1 MMPVSAAA
9 TPSDELNVYFG
20 GFHNLMP
27 HRVQHVLL
35 VSSLYESFI
44 LEEDGLLTELITSE
58 YLHMN
63 LSHAPRVSRV
73 SNSAEALAFLE
84 EDRSVDLVITMTRL
98 GAVTVPQ
105 FAAAVKEMRPGL
117 PLVVLADDARV
128 IMREPGIH
136 RSATIDRV
144 FVWNGDAKI
153 LLAIIKFVEDL
164 LNVEHDTRMG
174 NVRVIILVENSVR
187 FYSTYLPLIYT
198 ELMKLTQ
205 ALIADGV
212 NLMHRL
218 LRMRARPRIVL
229 AETFEEACDLY
240 SRYQRNVLG
249 VISDIRFSRDGAPNS
264 RAGLEF
270 ARLIRDGDPHLPVLL
285 QSSDSMYEHDAAGL
299 NACFLNKK
307 SRNLLRHLRDFIL
320 NNLGFGDFV
329 FRDPRGVEVGRARD
343 LRDLEETLARVPA
356 ESVAFHAQNNHFS
369 NWLMARTEFELAA
382 RLQPVKVTDFP
393 DHEAIRRF
401 LISSLA
407 EFRDKHQAG
416 VITDF
421 SPAKFDVVNAFTRI
435 GSGSIGGKARGLAFI
450 NALMRHHNLRNRFD
464 GVEIH
469 VPNSASI
476 GTDVFDRFLDDNGL
490 RGFAVEDV
498 PDERITQMFL
508 AAKLPREIT
517 HDLAA
522 FLRFVRYPLAVRSS
536 SLLEDSQGQPFAGIY
551 VTHMLPNN
559 HPDLAVRLDQLCDA
573 IKRVYAST
581 FFSAAKR
588 YLDATGRHV
597 EEEKMAV
604 ILQQL
609 VGAHHSGRFYPTFS
623 GVARSYNF
631 YPMGDMAPEEGV
643 ACVALGLGK
652 MVVEGGQVLMF
663 SPNHPEILPQFA
675 TTEDLLTNSQRKFW
689 ALDTSHPEVYPTMNA
704 EANHLLLDLDEAE
717 RDGALAHIGG
727 VYSPANDTLYDGIE
741 RPGQRLVTFA
751 HVLKSNVFPLADV
764 LRLLL
769 DLSQEGTAGP
779 VEIEFAVDMT
789 TKPMSFGFLQI
800 RPIILN
806 EEYESVRLDDIDPAR
821 TICFSEKALGN
832 GRIRGIHDILF
843 VDPATF
849 DSGLT
854 REIAGEVAQLNHALV
869 NERRP
874 SLMIGPGRWGTQD
887 RWLGIPVSWEQISSA
902 RVIVETSLADFRVT
916 LSQGTHFFQNLTSL
930 GVGYFTVDPNIRQ
943 GCVDWAWLAAQPAL
957 AATEHVRH
965 IRLAEPLE
973 IRIDGRNQRGAVLK
987 PNGMGHP

>member
-1 MMPVSAAA
+1 
-9 TPSDELNVYFG
+9 
-20 GFHNLMP
+20 
-27 HRVQHVLL
+27 
-35 VSSLYESFI
+35 
-44 LEEDGLLTELITSE
+44 
-58 YLHMN
+58 
-63 LSHAPRVSRV
+63 
-73 SNSAEALAFLE
+73 
-84 EDRSVDLVITMTRL
+84 
-98 GAVTVPQ
+98 
-105 FAAAVKEMRPGL
+105 
-117 PLVVLADDARV
+117 
-128 IMREPGIH
+128 
-136 RSATIDRV
+136 
-144 FVWNGDAKI
+144 
-153 LLAIIKFVEDL
+153 
-164 LNVEHDTRMG
+164 
-174 NVRVIILVENSVR
+174 
-187 FYSTYLPLIYT
+187 
-198 ELMKLTQ
+198 
-205 ALIADGV
+205 
-212 NLMHRL
+212 
-218 LRMRARPRIVL
+218 
-229 AETFEEACDLY
+229 
-240 SRYQRNVLG
+240 
-249 VISDIRFSRDGAPNS
+249 
-264 RAGLEF
+264 
-270 ARLIRDGDPHLPVLL
+270 
-285 QSSDSMYEHDAAGL
+285 
-299 NACFLNKK
+299 
-307 SRNLLRHLRDFIL
+307 NLLRHLRDFIL
-320 NNLGFGDFV
+320 SNLGFGDFI
-329 FRDPRGVEVGRARD
+329 FRDPHGFEVGRARD

-356 ESVAFHAQNNHFS
+356 ESVAFHAQHNHFS

-382 RLQPVKVTDFP
+382 RIQPVKVTDFP
-393 DHEAIRRF
+393 DLEAIRRY
-401 LISSLA
+401 LISSLG

-450 NALMRHHNLRNRFD
+450 NALMRHHNLRNRIP
-464 GVEIH
+464 GVDIF
-469 VPNSASI
+469 VPNSASL

-498 PDERITQMFL
+498 PDDRITQLFL

-559 HPDLAVRLDQLCDA
+559 HPDLAVRLDQLGDA

-581 FFSAAKR
+581 FHQAAKR

-609 VGAHHSGRFYPTFS
+609 VGSHHDTRFYPTFS

-631 YPMGDMAPEEGV
+631 YPTGNMAPEEGV

-652 MVVEGGQVLMF
+652 MVVEGGQALMF
-663 SPNHPEILPQFA
+663 SPNHPEVLPQFA
-675 TTEDLLTNSQRKFW
+675 TTRELLTNSQRNFW
-689 ALDTSHPEVYPTMNA
+689 ALDTSRPEVYPTANA

-717 RDGALAHIGG
+717 RDGTLAYIGG
-727 VYSPANDTLYDGIE
+727 VYSAQNDTLYDGIE
-741 RPGQRLVTFA
+741 RPGARLVTFA
-751 HVLKSNVFPLADV
+751 HVLKSNLFPLADV

-806 EEYESVRLDDIDPAR
+806 EAYESVRLDDVDPQQ
-821 TICFSEKALGN
+821 TVCFSERALGN
-832 GRIRGIHDILF
+832 GRIRGIGDILY
-843 VDPATF
+843 VDPRTF
-849 DSGLT
+849 DSALT
-854 REIAGEVAQLNHALV
+854 REIAAEISQHNLRLVA
-869 NERRP
+869 EKRP
-874 SLMIGPGRWGTQD
+874 SLMIGPGRWGTAD
-887 RWLGIPVSWEQISSA
+887 RWLGIPVSWDQISSA

-943 GCVDWAWLAAQPAL
+943 GRVDWAWLAAQPVVAE
-957 AATEHVRH
+957 TPHVRH

-973 IRIDGRNQRGAVLK
+973 IRIDGRHQCGAVFK
-987 PNGMGHP
+987 PRTSPG

>member
-1 MMPVSAAA
+1 MMNPAG
-9 TPSDELNVYFG
+9 TQPDDLNVYFG

-58 YLHMN
+58 YLDMN

-73 SNSAEALAFLE
+73 STGHEALEFL
-84 EDRSVDLVITMTRL
+84 DDQTVDLVITMTRL
-98 GAVTVPQ
+98 GSTTVPE
-105 FAAAVKEMRPGL
+105 FAAAVKEKRPEM
-117 PLVVLADDARV
+117 PVVVLADDARA

-164 LNVEHDTRMG
+164 LNVEHDTRLG
-174 NVRVIILVENSVR
+174 NVRVILLVENSVR

-240 SRYQRNVLG
+240 WRYQKNLLG
-249 VISDIRFSRDGAPNS
+249 VISDIRFSRGGAPNS
-264 RAGLEF
+264 RAGIEL
-270 ARLIRDGDPHLPVLL
+270 ARLIRDHDPHLPLLL
-285 QSSDSMYEHDAAGL
+285 QSSDSVFQRDAEGL
-299 NACFLNKK
+299 NACFINKK

-329 FRDPRGVEVGRARD
+329 FRDTRGVEVGRARD
-343 LRDLEETLARVPA
+343 LRDLEETLARVPVD
-356 ESVAFHAQNNHFS
+356 SVAFHAQHNHFS
-369 NWLMARTEFELAA
+369 NWLMARTEFELAS
-382 RLQPVKVTDFP
+382 RIQPVKVTDFP
-393 DHEAIRRF
+393 NLEDIRHY
-401 LISSLA
+401 LIRSLA

-421 SPAKFDVVNAFTRI
+421 SPAKFDVINSFTRI

-450 NALMRHHNLRNRFD
+450 NALMRHHGLRNRFPD
-464 GVEIH
+464 VDIF
-469 VPNSASI
+469 VPNSASL

-508 AAKLPREIT
+508 AAKLPKEIT

-551 VTHMLPNN
+551 FTHMLPNN
-559 HPDLAVRLDQLCDA
+559 HPDLAVRLDQLCEA
-573 IKRVYAST
+573 VKRVYAST
-581 FFSAAKR
+581 FFQAAKR

-604 ILQQL
+604 ILQQI
-609 VGAHHSGRFYPTFS
+609 VGSHHNGRFYPTFS

-631 YPMGDMAPEEGV
+631 YPIGDMAPEEGV

-663 SPNHPEILPQFA
+663 SPNHPEVLPQFA
-675 TTEDLLTNSQRKFW
+675 TTEDVLTYSQRKFW
-689 ALDTSHPEVYPTMNA
+689 ALDTSHPEVYPTA
-704 EANHLLLDLDEAE
+704 SSEANHLLLDLDEAE
-717 RDGALAHIGG
+717 RDGTLAHIGG
-727 VYSPANDTLYDGIE
+727 VYSPQNDTVYDGIE
-741 RPGQRLVTFA
+741 RPGARLVTFA
-751 HVLKSNVFPLADV
+751 HVLKSNVFPLADI
-764 LRLLL
+764 LRMLL
-769 DLSQEGTAGP
+769 DQSQEGTAGP

-806 EEYESVRLDDIDPAR
+806 EEYESVRIDDIEPDE
-821 TICFSEKALGN
+821 TICYSEKALGN
-832 GRIRGIHDILF
+832 GRVRGIHDILY
-843 VDPATF
+843 VNPATF

-854 REIAGEVAQLNHALV
+854 REIAGEIAQLNLQLV
-869 NERRP
+869 ADKRS
-874 SLMIGPGRWGTQD
+874 SLMIGPGRWGTAD
-887 RWLGIPVSWEQISSA
+887 RWLGIPVSWDQISSA

-930 GVGYFTVDPNIRQ
+930 GVGYFTVDPNIHSGR
-943 GCVDWAWLAAQPAL
+943 VDWDWLAGQPL
-957 AATEHVRH
+957 VTETPHVRH
-965 IRLAEPLE
+965 IRLPEPLE

-987 PNGMGHP
+987 PNGTAE